1 MSVVLFLNLKG
12 GVAKTTNAVAI
23 AECLASSGKST
34 LVIDAD
40 HQCTAT
46 EVLLGEARMEEQER
60 NKRTLHDLLLEM
72 MKPNFKVSRFE
83 AFVADKA
90 SNIGGGLEHL
100 SVIPCS
106 VRINDI
112 ATRLRSRYKDLG
124 PEKLK
129 SLLDSHRYQFQR
141 WLDANFDYTIVD
153 CPPSLSFQVKQ
164 LLQVSTGYV
173 VPCQPNRLSLRGAD
187 WLCKKLYRDGFR
199 RSALGT
205 LWSMCRVQDSRQ
217 VEVMEKAK
225 YGGFG
230 DLRFPTPFDS
240 VVPMRSAIAHAVDTV
255 WEPAASIR
263 DKYDSEFYP
272 LFVKLA
278 NEIITRADEQGG
290 KVMGAEKEL
299 DLASV

>member
-23 AECLASSGKST
+23 AECLANSGKST

-46 EVLLGEARMEEQER
+46 EVLLGESRMEQLETS
-60 NKRTLHDLLLEM
+60 KRTLHDLFLEM
-72 MKPNFKVSRFE
+72 MKPNFKPSRFD
-83 AFVADKA
+83 AFVADRA
-90 SNIGGGLEHL
+90 SNIQGGLEHL

-112 ATRLRSRYKDLG
+112 ATRLRSHYKDLG

-129 SLLDSHRYQFQR
+129 SVLQSNRYQFQR
-141 WLDANFDYTIVD
+141 WLESNYDYTIVD

-217 VEVMEKAK
+217 VEVMEQAK
-225 YGGFG
+225 HGRFG
-230 DLRFPTPFDS
+230 DHRFPTPFET

-255 WEPAASIR
+255 WEPASSIR

-272 LFVKLA
+272 LFVQLA
-278 NEIITRADEQGG
+278 NEIITRADEQAGTI
-290 KVMGAEKEL
+290 MGVEKQL
-299 DLASV
+299 DLVEV

>member
-1 MSVVLFLNLKG
+1 MSVILFLNLKG

-46 EVLLGEARMEEQER
+46 EVLLGESRMEKLESS
-60 NKRTLHDLLLEM
+60 KRTLHDLLLEM
-72 MKPNFKVSRFE
+72 MKPSFKPSRFD
-83 AFVADKA
+83 AYVAEKA
-90 SNIGGGLEHL
+90 SNIQGGLEHL

-106 VRINDI
+106 VRINDV
-112 ATRLRSRYKDLG
+112 ATPLRNRYQDMG

-129 SLLDSHRYQFQR
+129 SLLQRHRNQFQS
-141 WLDANFDYTIVD
+141 WLNSNFDYTIVD

-164 LLQVSTGYV
+164 LLQVATGYV

-187 WLCKKLYRDGFR
+187 WLCKKLYSDGFR

-217 VEVMEKAK
+217 VEVMEQAK
-225 YGGFG
+225 YGRFG
-230 DLRFPTPFDS
+230 DLRIPTPFES

-263 DKYDSEFYP
+263 HKYDSEFCP
-272 LFVKLA
+272 IFVKLA
-278 NEIITRADEQGG
+278 NEIITRADELRGT
-290 KVMGAEKEL
+290 VMGAEQEP
-299 DLASV
+299 DLVRV